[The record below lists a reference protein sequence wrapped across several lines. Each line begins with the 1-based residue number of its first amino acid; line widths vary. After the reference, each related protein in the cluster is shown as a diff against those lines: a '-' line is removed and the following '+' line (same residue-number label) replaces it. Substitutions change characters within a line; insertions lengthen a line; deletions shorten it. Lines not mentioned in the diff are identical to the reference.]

1 MSRSI
6 AVLVTEGFEDSEY
19 LSPVDA
25 LRAAGYAIFNIDVEP
40 GRIVKSRAEQ
50 LPLRIDLGIDQARA
64 ADYAGLLIPG
74 GRSPGVLRR
83 DPRVLQFVRDC
94 DARRL
99 LIFAICHGP
108 LLLVSAGVVR
118 GRAMTGVAQ
127 IADDLQHAGASY
139 EDSPVVVA
147 DCQLVTSRTPEDLP
161 LFNAAMLQLL
171 AEHHPPL

>member
-64 ADYAGLLIPG
+64 AE
-74 GRSPGVLRR
+74 VRR
-83 DPRVLQFVRDC
+83 PTATFT
-94 DARRL
+94 
-99 LIFAICHGP
+99 P
-108 LLLVSAGVVR
+108 LMSAFSGMPPVSGSSR
-118 GRAMTGVAQ
+118 KN
-127 IADDLQHAGASY
+127 IAS
-139 EDSPVVVA
+139 
-147 DCQLVTSRTPEDLP
+147 
-161 LFNAAMLQLL
+161 
-171 AEHHPPL
+171 

>member
-74 GRSPGVLRR
+74 GRRPAVAGQRR
-83 DPRVLQFVRDC
+83 RGARPRHD
-94 DARRL
+94 RR
-99 LIFAICHGP
+99 G
-108 LLLVSAGVVR
+108 
-118 GRAMTGVAQ
+118 
-127 IADDLQHAGASY
+127 
-139 EDSPVVVA
+139 A
-147 DCQLVTSRTPEDLP
+147 DCG
-161 LFNAAMLQLL
+161 
-171 AEHHPPL
+171 

>member
-99 LIFAICHGP
+99 PIFAICHGP
-108 LLLVSAGVVR
+108 LQPLDQIVLVA
-118 GRAMTGVAQ
+118 
-127 IADDLQHAGASY
+127 
-139 EDSPVVVA
+139 
-147 DCQLVTSRTPEDLP
+147 VTSAHRGMSFQACEFIMDYLKSEAPFWKKEQTPEGARWVD
-161 LFNAAMLQLL
+161 ARVSDEQAL
-171 AEHHPPL
+171 ARWAETPAH